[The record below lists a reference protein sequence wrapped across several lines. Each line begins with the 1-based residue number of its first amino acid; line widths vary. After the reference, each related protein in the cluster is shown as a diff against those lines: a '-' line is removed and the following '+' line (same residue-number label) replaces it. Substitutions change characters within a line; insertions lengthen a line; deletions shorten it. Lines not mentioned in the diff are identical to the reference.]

1 MENITKYTLKLLSL
15 RQKIFLLFILFL
27 AIIVS
32 LSELASL
39 GSIALF
45 VTIIADSS
53 YVIDKVPSKNL
64 NNFLNSLSQKD
75 LILYFSIFL
84 SIVFL
89 FKSILLIVFNWLLA
103 KIEIGIERT
112 IASRLY
118 SKYLSNNYEYFLIT
132 SSSRLINSIKDES
145 NRYSIFIY
153 SFVSI
158 FKDVALL
165 LILVSGLLLINFTG
179 TISIFAAILF
189 FSLLIFLIIKNFIKK
204 IGKEQTIFRTKIYD
218 ILNQTFQSTKTI
230 KLLGIEDFFQNK
242 FFSSLKLILRNTLK
256 IRVVNPMPRIL
267 LELVAIIGM
276 SLLVIY
282 LTQFEE
288 DLVVLLPT
296 LSFSAL
302 TIMRMIPA
310 FSAINQNITHVLSN
324 MYAAKIIINDLESK
338 FYQKVKINE
347 KNLNKNQQKTFNS
360 EIDIESLELKD
371 ISFKYITSEKIIL
384 NKINLKLYKNDVL
397 GIIGKTGSGKSTLGD
412 IILGLIQ
419 PQTGEIFVNDD
430 ANLFHSKFFKKQIG
444 YVPQDIQLL
453 DNSIKN
459 NIAIGIEEEKI
470 EDKLINHCIKSSK
483 LDKFIHNLPNGINT
497 IIGERGVRIS
507 GGQKQRLGIARTLY
521 RSPKLILLDE
531 ATSAL
536 DGKTEEEVIKNIE
549 QENKNKII
557 IMIAHRLSTLKN
569 CNKLLIIENGK
580 IVDFDETEN
589 ILKNNEYLREYFK
602 KNNKPI

>member
-89 FKSILLIVFNWLLA
+89 FKYFTNCFNWLLA

-118 SKYLSNNYEYFLIT
+118 SKDLSNNYEYFLIT

-204 IGKEQTIFRTKIYD
+204 IGREQTIFRTKIYD

-347 KNLNKNQQKTFNS
+347 KNLNKNQQKIFNS

-412 IILGLIQ
+412 IILGLVQ
-419 PQTGEIFVNDD
+419 PQTGKFLLMMMQIYFTVNF
-430 ANLFHSKFFKKQIG
+430 L
-444 YVPQDIQLL
+444 
-453 DNSIKN
+453 
-459 NIAIGIEEEKI
+459 
-470 EDKLINHCIKSSK
+470 
-483 LDKFIHNLPNGINT
+483 
-497 IIGERGVRIS
+497 
-507 GGQKQRLGIARTLY
+507 
-521 RSPKLILLDE
+521 
-531 ATSAL
+531 
-536 DGKTEEEVIKNIE
+536 KTNWIC
-549 QENKNKII
+549 
-557 IMIAHRLSTLKN
+557 ASRYPAS
-569 CNKLLIIENGK
+569 
-580 IVDFDETEN
+580 
-589 ILKNNEYLREYFK
+589 
-602 KNNKPI
+602 

>member
-15 RQKIFLLFILFL
+15 RQKIFLLFIIFL

-39 GSIALF
+39 GSIALY
-45 VTIIADSS
+45 VTIIADSN
-53 YVIDKVPSKNL
+53 YVIDKIPYKNL
-64 NNFLNSLSQKD
+64 NNYLKSLSQKD
-75 LILYFSIFL
+75 LIFYFSIVL
-84 SIVFL
+84 AIIFL
-89 FKSILLIVFNWLLA
+89 FKSILLVVFNWLLA

-112 IASRLY
+112 IASKLY
-118 SKYLSNNYEYFLIT
+118 AKYLSNNYEYFLIT

-145 NRYSIFIY
+145 SRYSIFIY
-153 SFVSI
+153 GFVSL

-179 TISIFAAILF
+179 TIFIFGAILF
-189 FSLLIFLIIKNFIKK
+189 FSLLIFLIIKNFIKR
-204 IGKEQTIFRTKIYD
+204 IGKEQTIYRTKIYD

-242 FFSSLKLILRNTLK
+242 FFSTLRLMLRNTLK
-256 IRVVNPMPRIL
+256 IRVINPMPRIL

-282 LTQFEE
+282 LTRFEE
-288 DLVVLLPT
+288 NLTVLLPT

-310 FSAINQNITHVLSN
+310 FSAINQNITHVFSN

-338 FYQKVKINE
+338 FNKEVEIIK
-347 KNLNKNQQKTFNS
+347 KDPNKNQHKTFNS
-360 EIDIESLELKD
+360 EIDIESLELKNV
-371 ISFKYITSEKIIL
+371 SFKYITSENIVL
-384 NKINLKLYKNDVL
+384 NKINLKLFKNDVL

-419 PQTGEIFVNDD
+419 PQTGEILVNKD
-430 ANLFHSKFFKKQIG
+430 ANLFHSRLFKKQIG

-459 NIAIGIEEEKI
+459 NIAIGIEREKI
-470 EDKLINHCIKSSK
+470 EDDLINHCIKSAK
-483 LDKFIHNLPNGINT
+483 LNDFIANLPDGINT
-497 IIGERGVRIS
+497 VIGERGVRIS

-557 IMIAHRLSTLKN
+557 IMIAHRLSTLRN
-569 CNKLLIIENGK
+569 CNKLLIIDNGE
-580 IVDFDETEN
+580 IIDFDETDN
-589 ILKNNEYLREYFK
+589 ILKNNEYLQEYFK
-602 KNNKPI
+602 KK